1 MEESGTKLHISIVL
15 KHFALFSQKL
25 SVCGRVFISL
35 YRVILRLRFN
45 NYSENRAM
53 EVHRIINNI
62 FKVLLNLLLFMM
74 AGVAIMNVFMS
85 NCTTGEICYQ
95 LLIAILCIATIFCK
109 KYRYIGLSIILV
121 LMFIAYLVTK

>member
-1 MEESGTKLHISIVL
+1 MS
-15 KHFALFSQKL
+15 
-25 SVCGRVFISL
+25 
-35 YRVILRLRFN
+35 
-45 NYSENRAM
+45 
-53 EVHRIINNI
+53 VHRMINNI

-85 NCTTGEICYQ
+85 NCTTRQICYQ

>member
-1 MEESGTKLHISIVL
+1 
-15 KHFALFSQKL
+15 
-25 SVCGRVFISL
+25 
-35 YRVILRLRFN
+35 
-45 NYSENRAM
+45 M
-53 EVHRIINNI
+53 EVHRIINTI
-62 FKVLLNLLLFMM
+62 FKILLNLLLFMM

-85 NCTTGEICYQ
+85 NCTTGEICHQ

>member
-1 MEESGTKLHISIVL
+1 
-15 KHFALFSQKL
+15 
-25 SVCGRVFISL
+25 
-35 YRVILRLRFN
+35 
-45 NYSENRAM
+45 
-53 EVHRIINNI
+53 
-62 FKVLLNLLLFMM
+62 MM
-74 AGVAIMNVFMS
+74 AVMNVFMS

>member
-1 MEESGTKLHISIVL
+1 M
-15 KHFALFSQKL
+15 
-25 SVCGRVFISL
+25 
-35 YRVILRLRFN
+35 RLRFN

-74 AGVAIMNVFMS
+74 AGVTIMNVFMS

>member
-1 MEESGTKLHISIVL
+1 
-15 KHFALFSQKL
+15 
-25 SVCGRVFISL
+25 
-35 YRVILRLRFN
+35 
-45 NYSENRAM
+45 M
-53 EVHRIINNI
+53 EVNKIINNI

-74 AGVAIMNVFMS
+74 AGVAIINIFMS

>member
-1 MEESGTKLHISIVL
+1 
-15 KHFALFSQKL
+15 
-25 SVCGRVFISL
+25 
-35 YRVILRLRFN
+35 
-45 NYSENRAM
+45 
-53 EVHRIINNI
+53 
-62 FKVLLNLLLFMM
+62 
-74 AGVAIMNVFMS
+74 MS

>member
-1 MEESGTKLHISIVL
+1 MSI
-15 KHFALFSQKL
+15 
-25 SVCGRVFISL
+25 
-35 YRVILRLRFN
+35 
-45 NYSENRAM
+45 
-53 EVHRIINNI
+53 HRMINNI
-62 FKVLLNLLLFMM
+62 FKILLNLLLFMM

-85 NCTTGEICYQ
+85 NCTTRQICYQ

>member
-1 MEESGTKLHISIVL
+1 MS
-15 KHFALFSQKL
+15 
-25 SVCGRVFISL
+25 
-35 YRVILRLRFN
+35 
-45 NYSENRAM
+45 
-53 EVHRIINNI
+53 VHRMINNI

-109 KYRYIGLSIILV
+109 KYRYIGLPIILV

>member
-1 MEESGTKLHISIVL
+1 
-15 KHFALFSQKL
+15 
-25 SVCGRVFISL
+25 
-35 YRVILRLRFN
+35 
-45 NYSENRAM
+45 
-53 EVHRIINNI
+53 
-62 FKVLLNLLLFMM
+62 MM
-74 AGVAIMNVFMS
+74 AGVVIIVFMS

>member
-1 MEESGTKLHISIVL
+1 M
-15 KHFALFSQKL
+15 
-25 SVCGRVFISL
+25 
-35 YRVILRLRFN
+35 RLRFN